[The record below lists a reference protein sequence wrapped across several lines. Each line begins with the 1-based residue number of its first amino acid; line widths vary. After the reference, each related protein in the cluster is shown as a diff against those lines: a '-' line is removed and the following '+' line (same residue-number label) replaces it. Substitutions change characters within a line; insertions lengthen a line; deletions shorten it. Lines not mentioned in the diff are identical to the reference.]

1 MLRPPLAP
9 LAILVMAGGC
19 GRYGYDLVDLER
31 AVPSGSAGK
40 SGSFPD
46 GGAGVLGGGGGST
59 ADGGAGSLGGG
70 SGSTADG
77 AAGVLAGGSGSVA
90 DGSAGAGGSAGGQP
104 DATAAGGTTD
114 SGASDGA
121 DAGGCVEDPLPI
133 DTTLDG
139 PVAANCVPGALIC
152 DDMESP
158 PPPQTMHVV
167 SSNAIATRTNCNAAH
182 GARSMHIVLPARTA
196 VTGVTYYQLPSPVA
210 NGTLYGREWLH
221 LSDVAS
227 NWIDVLEFGYSG
239 GKTSIDIM
247 SDASF
252 RYNVLSG
259 GAFPQT
265 AAGAVPLGRWFCI
278 TFSVQVGNPGHVT
291 ADIDGTRL
299 IDATPNTYASDYTT
313 VFFGAWV
320 NRGAAGLEY
329 YVDDVVVAT
338 QPVGCN

>member
-1 MLRPPLAP
+1 MVRPPIATLAL
-9 LAILVMAGGC
+9 LALAGGC
-19 GRYGYDLVDLER
+19 GRYGYDLVELAQPVQSD
-31 AVPSGSAGK
+31 
-40 SGSFPD
+40 
-46 GGAGVLGGGGGST
+46 GAGVLGGG
-59 ADGGAGSLGGG
+59 
-70 SGSTADG
+70 GSTADG
-77 AAGVLAGGSGSVA
+77 AAGVLGGGGSLADGAAGVLGGGGSVA
-90 DGSAGAGGSAGGQP
+90 DGSAGAGGSA
-104 DATAAGGTTD
+104 DATAAGGTAD
-114 SGASDGA
+114 SGSSDAA
-121 DAGGCVEDPLPI
+121 DATGCVEDPLPV

-182 GARSMHIVLPARTA
+182 GARSMHIVLPAKTA

-278 TFSVQVGNPGHVT
+278 TFSIQVGTAGHVT
-291 ADIDGTRL
+291 ADIDGTRV
-299 IDATPNTYASDYTT
+299 IDTAANTYATDYTS

-338 QPVGCN
+338 QPVSCN